1 MDNIFN
7 PVTKSSYD
15 IRDYTIK
22 AKSQFP
28 TSFSLDNLPSI
39 KNQGLKPTCVAH
51 ALSSVVEYHHMRQHN
66 IQSSFSTEFIYGM
79 REEGQYDGD
88 GMFVRNALDNLLKYG
103 DVYEEDCKG
112 NHNVKQA
119 MENVSKNIDTLKEL
133 AYAHRISGYYK
144 IKTADEIKTALMKHG
159 PVVACMDINVF
170 HILINDVYTYNPKSK
185 LNEGHCIFIYG
196 WNEKGWLVQNSW
208 GKFYGWDGRFVIPFD
223 FQFNE
228 IWGITDDITDE
239 IIIKP
244 KNNKWLNIIYKIINK
259 IVNIFKR

>member
-196 WNEKGWLVQNSW
+196 WNEKGWLV
-208 GKFYGWDGRFVIPFD
+208 
-223 FQFNE
+223 
-228 IWGITDDITDE
+228 
-239 IIIKP
+239 
-244 KNNKWLNIIYKIINK
+244 
-259 IVNIFKR
+259 